1 MLLKPSR
8 VIVESLLAALSAT
21 ALVLTSLW
29 PQWIEDLFGLTPDSG
44 SGETEWGLSIGLAVV
59 TIVFITRAGQ
69 AWRFQRRQR
78 ADRAG
83 LAR

>member
-8 VIVESLLAALSAT
+8 VMVESLLAALSAA

-29 PQWIEDLFGLTPDSG
+29 PQWIEGLFGLEPDGG
-44 SGETEWGLSIGLAVV
+44 SGETEWGLALGLAAL
-59 TIVFITRAGQ
+59 TMVFIARAGR
-69 AWRFQRRQR
+69 AWRFQRQQR
-78 ADRAG
+78 AAA